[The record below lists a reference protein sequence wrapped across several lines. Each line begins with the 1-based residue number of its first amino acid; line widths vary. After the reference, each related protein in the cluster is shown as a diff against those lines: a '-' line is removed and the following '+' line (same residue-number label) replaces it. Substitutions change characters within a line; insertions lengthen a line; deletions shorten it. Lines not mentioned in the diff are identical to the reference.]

1 MNDASSRPTGTM
13 RRQQPR
19 AGQNW
24 IFDNFIKLTDN
35 EDVLHPGI
43 LGVRLERGFKLP
55 DIERVFSR
63 LSGRRALPR
72 EWARVAKQ
80 QQALAAAAYDAGH
93 RVTASQHYHR
103 AALYWGRAQ
112 HLIPAH
118 RNPVKMAN
126 HAAEL
131 RCYDRLIEL
140 LDGAVSRHRI
150 EIGDGQAIT
159 GLFHKAPGDGAK
171 PTVLYVPGMDATK
184 EDFPNPFNN
193 DFARRGM
200 NVLVIDGPGQGE
212 SNINGVWLKVG
223 NYARAGS
230 AAIDYLLTR
239 DDVDAD
245 RIGVF
250 GTSMGTRYGV
260 EIGSHDKRVKAVV
273 GQMPCV
279 GPLDVI
285 FEQAQPNFKRIHMYM
300 TNEYDE
306 PAFDRLV
313 GEMHD
318 NFERVSSALDV
329 PYLLVGGDMDELCP
343 PEDVR
348 AFIDSLSCPRELWL
362 YEDVFHPMGEVAAD
376 IYPAIADW
384 ILTALTKGFP
394 ADHDRRLIFSTR

>member
-1 MNDASSRPTGTM
+1 MTATDRSGRPM

-43 LGVRLERGFKLP
+43 LGVRLERGFKQP
-55 DIERVFSR
+55 DIERVFSN

-72 EWARVAKQ
+72 EWARVARQ
-80 QQALAAAAYDAGH
+80 QQELADAAYADG
-93 RVTASQHYHR
+93 RNVTASQHYHR

-118 RNPVKMAN
+118 AHPVKMAN
-126 HAAEL
+126 HAAEIK
-131 RCYDRLIEL
+131 CYDRLIEL
-140 LDGAVSRHRI
+140 LDGGVTRHRI
-150 EIGDGQAIT
+150 EIEDGQSIT
-159 GLFHKAPGDGAK
+159 ALFHRAPGEGRK
-171 PTVLYVPGMDATK
+171 PTVLYAPGMDATK

-193 DFARRGM
+193 EFARRGM
-200 NVLVIDGPGQGE
+200 NLLVIDGPGQGE

-239 DDVDAD
+239 DDVDPD
-245 RIGVF
+245 RIAVF

-260 EIGSHDKRVKAVV
+260 EIGSADPRVKAVA

-279 GPLDVI
+279 GPFDVI

-300 TNEYDE
+300 TNVYDE
-306 PAFDRLV
+306 AAFDALV
-313 GEMHD
+313 AEMHGY
-318 NFERVSSALDV
+318 FERAAGALSV

-343 PEDVR
+343 PEDIR
-348 AFIDSLSCPRELWL
+348 AFMDGLNCPKELWL

-384 ILTALTKGFP
+384 ILAALTRGLP
-394 ADHDRRLIFSTR
+394 ADHDRRLTFPRQ

>member
-1 MNDASSRPTGTM
+1 MSAPTAM
-13 RRQQPR
+13 RHQQPR

-43 LGVRLERGFKLP
+43 LGVRLERGFKQP

-72 EWARVAKQ
+72 EWARVARAQ
-80 QQALAAAAYDAGH
+80 EALADAAYQDGR

-118 RNPVKMAN
+118 GNPVKIAN
-126 HAAEL
+126 HAAEV

-140 LDGAVSRHRI
+140 LGGAVSRHRI
-150 EIGDGQAIT
+150 DIEGGQSIT
-159 GLFHKAPGDGAK
+159 ALFHKAPGEGRK
-171 PTVLYVPGMDATK
+171 PTILYLPGMDATK
-184 EDFPNPFNN
+184 EDFPNPFNSE
-193 DFARRGM
+193 FARRGM

-212 SNINGVWLKVG
+212 SNMNGVWLKVG
-223 NYARAGS
+223 NYARAGK
-230 AAIDYLLTR
+230 AAIDLLVAR
-239 DDVDAD
+239 DDVDPD

-260 EIGSHDKRVKAVV
+260 EIGSFDRRVKAVA

-300 TNEYDE
+300 TNVYDE
-306 PAFDRLV
+306 PAFDALV
-313 GEMHD
+313 GEMHA
-318 NFERVSSALDV
+318 NFVRVSGELAV

-343 PEDVR
+343 PEDIR
-348 AFIDSLSCPRELWL
+348 AFMDHLSCAKELWL

-384 ILTALTKGFP
+384 LLAALTDGVP
-394 ADHDRRLIFSTR
+394 AGHDRRLTFATQ

>member
-1 MNDASSRPTGTM
+1 MNVPTAM

-43 LGVRLERGFKLP
+43 LGVRLERGFKQP

-72 EWARVAKQ
+72 EWARVARAQ
-80 QQALAAAAYDAGH
+80 EELAEAAYKDGR

-118 RNPVKMAN
+118 GNPTKIAN
-126 HAAEL
+126 HAAEV

-140 LDGAVSRHRI
+140 LGGTVSRHRI
-150 EIGDGQAIT
+150 EIDDGQSIT
-159 GLFHKAPGDGAK
+159 ALFHKAQGEGRK
-171 PTVLYVPGMDATK
+171 PTILYLPGMDATK

-193 DFARRGM
+193 EFARRGM

-212 SNINGVWLKVG
+212 SNMNGVWLKVG
-223 NYARAGS
+223 NYARAGR
-230 AAIDYLLTR
+230 AAIDYLVAR
-239 DDVDAD
+239 DDVDPD

-260 EIGSHDKRVKAVV
+260 EIGSFDKRVKAVA

-300 TNEYDE
+300 TNVYDE
-306 PAFDRLV
+306 PAFDALV

-318 NFERVSSALDV
+318 NFVRVSGELAV

-343 PEDVR
+343 PEDIR
-348 AFIDSLSCPRELWL
+348 AFLDRLSCPKELWL

-384 ILTALTKGFP
+384 LLAALTDGVP
-394 ADHDRRLIFSTR
+394 AGHDRRLTFATQ

>member
-1 MNDASSRPTGTM
+1 MTASTPAPNAAP

-43 LGVRLERGFKLP
+43 LGVRLERGFKQP

-72 EWARVAKQ
+72 EWANVARAQ
-80 QQALAAAAYDAGH
+80 EALAQDAYEQGR

-118 RNPVKMAN
+118 GNPTKMAN
-126 HAAEL
+126 HAAEV

-140 LDGAVSRHRI
+140 LDGVVSRHRI
-150 EIGDGQAIT
+150 PIENGQEITA
-159 GLFHKAPGDGAK
+159 LFHKAPGDGPK
-171 PTVLYVPGMDATK
+171 PTVLYAPGMDATK

-193 DFARRGM
+193 EFARRGM

-212 SNINGVWLKVG
+212 SNINGVWLTVG

-230 AAIDYLLTR
+230 AAIDYLVTR
-239 DDVDAD
+239 DDVDPE
-245 RIGVF
+245 RIAMF

-260 EIGSHDKRVKAVV
+260 EIGATDKRIKAVA

-279 GPLDVI
+279 GPFDVI

-300 TNEYDE
+300 TNVYDE
-306 PAFDRLV
+306 AAFDALV
-313 GEMHD
+313 GEMQQ
-318 NFERVSSALDV
+318 NFARVSRELAV

-343 PEDVR
+343 PEDIR
-348 AFIDSLSCPRELWL
+348 AFLACPAPGSC
-362 YEDVFHPMGEVAAD
+362 G
-376 IYPAIADW
+376 
-384 ILTALTKGFP
+384 
-394 ADHDRRLIFSTR
+394 STRTCSTRWARSRPTSIPRSPIGSLPR

>member
-1 MNDASSRPTGTM
+1 MSGGNPTPT

-43 LGVRLERGFKLP
+43 LGVRLERGFKQP

-72 EWARVAKQ
+72 EWARVAKVQ
-80 QQALAAAAYDAGH
+80 ENLAQAAYDEGR

-118 RNPVKMAN
+118 GNPTKMAN
-126 HAAEL
+126 HAAEI

-140 LDGAVSRHRI
+140 LGGAVSRHRI
-150 EIGDGQAIT
+150 PIENGQEITA
-159 GLFHKAPGDGAK
+159 LFHKAPGDGRK
-171 PTVLYVPGMDATK
+171 PTVLYAPGMDATK

-193 DFARRGM
+193 EFARRGM

-212 SNINGVWLKVG
+212 SNINGVWLTVG

-230 AAIDYLLTR
+230 AAINYLVTR
-239 DDVDAD
+239 DDVDPDKIAM
-245 RIGVF
+245 F

-260 EIGSHDKRVKAVV
+260 EIGATDKRIKAVA

-279 GPLDVI
+279 GPFDVI

-300 TNEYDE
+300 TNVYDE
-306 PAFDRLV
+306 PAFDALV
-313 GEMHD
+313 GEMQE
-318 NFERVSSALDV
+318 NFSRVSRELSV

-343 PEDVR
+343 PEDIR
-348 AFIDSLSCPRELWL
+348 AFLDSLSCPKELWL

-384 ILTALTKGFP
+384 IFAALLNGVP
-394 ADHDRRLIFSTR
+394 AGHDRRVTIPTQ

>member
-1 MNDASSRPTGTM
+1 MSAPTPTT

-43 LGVRLERGFKLP
+43 LGVRLERGFKQP

-72 EWARVAKQ
+72 EWACVAKVQ
-80 QQALAAAAYDAGH
+80 EDLAQAAYDEGR

-118 RNPVKMAN
+118 GNPTKMAN
-126 HAAEL
+126 HAAEI

-150 EIGDGQAIT
+150 PIENGQEIT
-159 GLFHKAPGDGAK
+159 GLFHKAPGDGRK
-171 PTVLYVPGMDATK
+171 PTVLYAPGMDATK

-193 DFARRGM
+193 EFARRGM

-212 SNINGVWLKVG
+212 SNINGVWLTVG

-230 AAIDYLLTR
+230 KAIDYLITR
-239 DDVDAD
+239 DDVDPDKIAM
-245 RIGVF
+245 F

-260 EIGSHDKRVKAVV
+260 EIGATDKRIKAVA

-279 GPLDVI
+279 GPFDVI

-300 TNEYDE
+300 TNVYEE
-306 PAFDRLV
+306 PAFDALV
-313 GEMHD
+313 GEMQE
-318 NFERVSSALDV
+318 NFSRVSRELSV

-343 PEDVR
+343 PEDIR
-348 AFIDSLSCPRELWL
+348 AFLDSLSCPKELWL

-384 ILTALTKGFP
+384 ILAALLNGVP
-394 ADHDRRLIFSTR
+394 AGHDRRVTIPTQ